1 MPGQRKATIELIL
14 YDVHTYERTKQVGT
28 VGYDSHFTSFFPILV
43 HICACNMRWLLFLS
57 TIDTPIPPSGKPDSV
72 VSLVPTKEPSSAVPI
87 SLDMRYYNALLREVP
102 QECVS
107 VPLILHCMVE
117 QVSVYEVEV

>member
-1 MPGQRKATIELIL
+1 MLTRTAAL
-14 YDVHTYERTKQVGT
+14 YVRMCVHAYERTKQVGT
-28 VGYDSHFTSFFPILV
+28 VGYLQVVFLFWYV
-43 HICACNMRWLLFLS
+43 RICAFNMCWLLLLS

-72 VSLVPTKEPSSAVPI
+72 VSLVPTKDPSSVVPI

-107 VPLILHCMVE
+107 VPLVLHCMVE
-117 QVSVYEVEV
+117 QVSDYKVEV